1 MASVP
6 EEPVDAAEIPVE
18 EDQQNEMQG
27 LCRNMSNI
35 FLKYLGRVKIVDYN
49 IVVLHYDLLAALF
62 QVERLYFL
70 KFSIS
75 VDFFISM
82 SVKSSLQSGNF

>member
-18 EDQQNEMQG
+18 EDQNQKQG

-35 FLKYLGRVKIVDYN
+35 IVKYLGRVVILDYN
-49 IVVLHYDLLAALF
+49 TI
-62 QVERLYFL
+62 R
-70 KFSIS
+70 
-75 VDFFISM
+75 
-82 SVKSSLQSGNF
+82 